1 MAEPEEDTSA
11 AESTL
16 ETANYIDELTGLSEP
31 KGELTFASS
40 NTILTMPDPKMH
52 PMGQAIGVFLLFI
65 CLLGFLNG
73 IDYASP
79 DSGLV
84 RPDEFVYRLSL
95 TAPDESATF
104 QGVVYDHENQPLEN
118 VTVYVSWHGD
128 GIWNS
133 TQIQTDTDGSYVF
146 ERLNPGLTRVDI
158 IVKRDGHL
166 DVYANR
172 VLLSPPALIEP
183 TGFTTID
190 FRVPSAEDFATQPC
204 SNGADECEIRNIDM
218 TPTQMEH
225 PLMDPGA
232 SSIYISIGFAFM
244 GLALIATGF
253 TLWAMKNGS
262 IVVLRTAA
270 GLSFFGMGHYY
281 TACCFGILAFIL
293 TFAVPRRYIP
303 MEEKSSL
310 SEEL

>member
-11 AESTL
+11 AEITL
-16 ETANYIDELTGLSEP
+16 EAANYIDELTGLSEP

-40 NTILTMPDPKMH
+40 NTILTMTDPKMH
-52 PMGQAIGVFLLFI
+52 PMGQSIGVFLLFV
-65 CLLGFLNG
+65 CMLGFLNG

-95 TAPDESATF
+95 SAPNESATF

-118 VTVYVSWHGD
+118 VTVYVSWHD
-128 GIWNS
+128 DDIWNS
-133 TQIQTDTDGSYVF
+133 TQIQTEADGSYVF

-158 IVKRDGHL
+158 IVIRDGNR

-172 VLLSPPALIEP
+172 VLLSPPAFIEP
-183 TGFTTID
+183 IGFTTID
-190 FRVPSAEDFATQPC
+190 FIIPSPEDFAAQPC
-204 SNGADECEIRNIDM
+204 SNGADECEIRNIDL
-218 TPTQMEH
+218 TSKQKEH
-225 PLMDPGA
+225 PLMDSGA
-232 SSIYISIGFAFM
+232 SSIYIVIGFAFM
-244 GLALIATGF
+244 GLALITTGF

-281 TACCFGILAFIL
+281 AACCFGILAFFL
-293 TFAVPRRYIP
+293 TFAVPKRYIP
-303 MEEKSSL
+303 MGEESSL
-310 SEEL
+310 SEIL